1 MSYPKFIKAS
11 GIYLPRELDTFKRKK
26 GSYLQPIFEAVTN
39 AWEAII
45 DKFGND
51 RMSDGTITIR
61 LFASK
66 GLEFDNN
73 SVYHIQKITVEDNG
87 IGLIDD

>member
-26 GSYLQPIFEAVTN
+26 GSYMQPIFEAVTN
-39 AWEAII
+39 AWEAIM

-51 RMSDGTITIR
+51 RMNNGKITIK

-66 GLEFDNN
+66 GLELGSDLD
-73 SVYHIQKITVEDNG
+73 SMRQI
-87 IGLIDD
+87 